1 MKATILLLMLMI
13 FAILVMMSGC
23 EEYVIQN
30 TIDTVYVD
38 RPIQSFASLL
48 SVKTDT
54 IVIRDTVK
62 VEVVI
67 HEMDTVFQVITRDS
81 VIIKEVEKIVNHY
94 DTIVIHD
101 LDTVVIT
108 LTDTVFV
115 EKIVYDRTVL
125 YLDTLYVT
133 YDMWPTTSM
142 PEEIAPLYADFN
154 EIAFNHGKPPL
165 SGHIIIQYVQQSE
178 LPGESW
184 NSNSFKFANN
194 HIIYLNVNLPTEQ
207 QRAGMYREL
216 NHLNYGKQYSNDV
229 NKVMSPIFD
238 PARTITT
245 QQLNQM
251 FK

>member
-1 MKATILLLMLMI
+1 VEKVVNHT
-13 FAILVMMSGC
+13 
-23 EEYVIQN
+23 
-30 TIDTVYVD
+30 DTVV
-38 RPIQSFASLL
+38 
-48 SVKTDT
+48 VTVHDT
-54 IVIRDTVK
+54 IYQDV
-62 VEVVI
+62 
-67 HEMDTVFQVITRDS
+67 H
-81 VIIKEVEKIVNHY
+81 HY
-94 DTIVIHD
+94 DTIVKNVIQH
-101 LDTVVIT
+101 DTVT
-108 LTDTVFV
+108 LT
-115 EKIVYDRTVL
+115 VYDRTVM

-154 EIAFNHGKPPL
+154 EIAFNHGKGPL
-165 SGHIIIQYVQQSE
+165 DGHIIIQYVQQSE
-178 LPGESW
+178 LPGENW

-251 FK
+251 FQ

>member
-1 MKATILLLMLMI
+1 MKLFIPLMFVSLFLL
-13 FAILVMMSGC
+13 GC
-23 EEYVIQN
+23 EEIVEVEKLVY
-30 TIDTVYVD
+30 DTVYVD
-38 RPIQSFASLL
+38 KVRTLAE
-48 SVKTDT
+48 SVIVLHDT
-54 IVIRDTVK
+54 TVIRDTVK
-62 VEVVI
+62 VNIVI
-67 HEMDTVFQVITRDS
+67 QETDTVFQVVTRDS
-81 VIIKEVEKIVNHY
+81 VIIKR
-94 DTIVIHD
+94 
-101 LDTVVIT
+101 
-108 LTDTVFV
+108 DTVFITTHDTV
-115 EKIVYDRTVL
+115 TIYDRTVM

-178 LPGESW
+178 LPGENW

-216 NHLNYGKQYSNDV
+216 NHLNYGKQYSNDA

-245 QQLNQM
+245 QQINQM
-251 FK
+251 F